1 MGLKILW
8 IGDAGTHSGFGSVTH
23 AIAERLVRDFGHD
36 ISVIA
41 VNYRGDHYDTPLK
54 LYPATRDVPTDI
66 MGMSRYITLLAE
78 VMPDAI
84 VFVNDPA
91 VVMNALLSSPW
102 DKEQVLW
109 RGMKASDGTIYRPPI
124 LAYMPIDGY
133 DSPRM
138 WDVLTPRVTRI
149 AMTHF
154 GQVAMPEAPVIW
166 HGVDT
171 SIFRPR
177 DKRESKR
184 ALGFDP
190 DRFLILRVDKNSI
203 RKDYPATWK
212 ALRSVLR
219 DHDDVDV
226 HFHCQPTAPDG
237 NNLNALIFND
247 EDIRDRLTFTP
258 SLSGFTGMT
267 TDQLATLYSAADLF
281 VSTSWGEGF
290 GLTIL
295 EAMACGTPVL
305 AQDCS
310 AVTEVVG
317 PGGILVKPKG
327 RITSPMG
334 QDQCLPDIEKFT
346 YWIDHLHNARG
357 LREKLGE
364 AAVAQAAK
372 FSWDVAAQKFNDLL
386 EAAIQPA

>member
-1 MGLKILW
+1 
-8 IGDAGTHSGFGSVTH
+8 
-23 AIAERLVRDFGHD
+23 
-36 ISVIA
+36 
-41 VNYRGDHYDTPLK
+41 
-54 LYPATRDVPTDI
+54 
-66 MGMSRYITLLAE
+66 
-78 VMPDAI
+78 
-84 VFVNDPA
+84 VNDPG
-91 VVMNALLSSPW
+91 VVMNALLANPW
-102 DKEQVLW
+102 DPEQVLW
-109 RGMKASDGTIYRPPI
+109 RGMSASDGTIYKPPI

-138 WDVLTPRVTRI
+138 WDALTPRVTRI

-154 GQVAMPEAPVIW
+154 GQQAMPEAPVIW

-171 SIFRPR
+171 AVFHPR

-190 DRFLILRVDKNSI
+190 DRFLVLRVDKNSI

-212 ALRSVLR
+212 ALRPVLR
-219 DHDDVDV
+219 NYADVDV
-226 HFHCQPTAPDG
+226 HFHCQPTAWDG
-237 NNLNALIFND
+237 FNINAVIFND
-247 EDIRDRLTFTP
+247 EDIRDRVTFTP
-258 SLSGFTGMT
+258 NLGGFTGLSS
-267 TDQLATLYSAADLF
+267 DQLATLYSAADLF

-327 RITSPMG
+327 RISTPMG
-334 QDQCLPDIEKFT
+334 QEQCLPDIEKFT
-346 YWIDHLHNARG
+346 YWIDHLHNARQM
-357 LREKLGE
+357 REKLGE
-364 AAVAQAAK
+364 AAAAHAAQ
-372 FSWDVAAQKFNDLL
+372 FSWD
-386 EAAIQPA
+386 EAATRFDALLTASQQPAAE